1 MKVMHNEE
9 VLEPTCA
16 ITGIGPQKPNLSCAR
31 FGMITIMTYER
42 LVQTARGDVPFDLVL
57 RNVRLVNVYTREQYE
72 TSIGIC
78 GDKISYVGDLE
89 EIKSKDVFDAKGM
102 YAIPGLIDS
111 HLHIESSMVTP
122 PRFAEAVLP
131 HGTTTVAIDPHEIGN
146 VLGKAGV
153 RMMLDSSAGLP
164 LKVLVLVPTCVPAV
178 LNADT
183 AGAEIQVS
191 DVREMLG
198 WERVI
203 GLAEVMDYSGV
214 INLDKRM
221 TEIVK
226 AGREAGVVIDGHCMN
241 LDEKGT
247 NAYAAA
253 GIEANHEYFPV
264 DADHGYKA
272 DFDIILREMRLGM
285 FAKLRKFSLVPGLV
299 KLLAKLPS
307 KQGLLFVTDDTMPDD
322 LVRDGHLDDVVRK
335 AIQNG
340 FDPIDAVRSASLFP
354 AKHLRLFDRGAIS
367 PGKIADIL
375 LVKDLNEFKVKLVV
389 ANGRIVAENG
399 TLVTKLAT
407 THFPKEATRTV
418 KLQRVTPDDF
428 QVRVEKESG
437 SIRVRTITMQG
448 FLTNFEEK
456 IVTVKD
462 HIVQHDGATVA
473 VLERHGKTR
482 NKSLGFLD
490 GFGLKEGALATT
502 ISHDSHNLTVVG
514 NTPSDMAVAANN
526 LIECQGGLVAVNG
539 GKVLAKVEL
548 PVAGLMSEEKA
559 ETVAGKL
566 LAFRKVEEQLGL
578 VDYGTILIISTLA
591 LPVISHARIT
601 DKGLFDV
608 DSQRIVPLIIN

>member
-1 MKVMHNEE
+1 M
-9 VLEPTCA
+9 
-16 ITGIGPQKPNLSCAR
+16 S
-31 FGMITIMTYER
+31 YET
-42 LVQTARGDVPFDLVL
+42 LVNSARGDAPFDLL
-57 RNVRLVNVYTREQYE
+57 LKNVRLVNVYTREEYE
-72 TSIGIC
+72 TNIGIC
-78 GDKISYVGDLE
+78 GDTISYVGALMDG
-89 EIKSKDVFDAKGM
+89 KSKEVYDAKGM
-102 YAIPGLIDS
+102 YATPGLIDS

-131 HGTTTVAIDPHEIGN
+131 HGTTTAAIDPHEICN
-146 VLGKAGV
+146 VLGKTGV
-153 RMMLDSSAGLP
+153 RMMLDSSAKLP
-164 LKVLVLVPTCVPAV
+164 MKILVLVPTCVPAV

-183 AGAEIQVS
+183 AGAEIQAS

-214 INLDKRM
+214 IDLDKRM

-226 AGREAGVVIDGHCMN
+226 AGREAGVVIDGHCMG

-264 DADHGYKA
+264 DAEHGYKT

-285 FAKLRKFSLVPGLV
+285 FAKLRKFSLVPALV

-340 FDPIDAVRSASLFP
+340 FDPIDAVRSATLFP
-354 AKHLRLFDRGAIS
+354 AKHLRLFDRGAIA
-367 PGKIADIL
+367 PGKVADIL
-375 LVKDLNEFKVKLVV
+375 LLKDLNEFRVNLVV
-389 ANGRIVAENG
+389 ANGGIVAENG
-399 TLVTKLAT
+399 VLTTKLAT
-407 THFPKEATRTV
+407 PNFPREATRTV
-418 KLQRVTPDDF
+418 KLHNVTPDEF
-428 QVRVEKESG
+428 QVRVEQETG
-437 SIRVRTITMQG
+437 SVRVRTITMQG

-456 IVTVKD
+456 DLSVKD
-462 HIVQHDGATVA
+462 HIFRHDGATVA
-473 VLERHGKTR
+473 VLDRHGKTG
-482 NKSLGFLD
+482 NKSLGLLD
-490 GFGLKEGALATT
+490 RFGLKEGALATT

-514 NTPSDMAVAANN
+514 NNPSDMAAAANT
-526 LIECQGGLVAVNG
+526 LVECQGGLVAVNG

-548 PVAGLMSEEKA
+548 PVAGLMSEENA

-608 DSQRIVPLIIN
+608 DNQRVVPLIVER

>member
-1 MKVMHNEE
+1 MSYEE
-9 VLEPTCA
+9 
-16 ITGIGPQKPNLSCAR
+16 
-31 FGMITIMTYER
+31 
-42 LVQTARGDVPFDLVL
+42 LVKAARGDAQFDLL
-57 RNVRLVNVYTREQYE
+57 LKNLRLVNVYTREEYE
-72 TSIGIC
+72 TNIGIC
-78 GDKISYVGDLE
+78 GDTISYVGELMDGR
-89 EIKSKDVFDAKGM
+89 SRDVYDAKGM

-131 HGTTTVAIDPHEIGN
+131 HGTTTAAIDPHEICN

-153 RMMLDSSAGLP
+153 RMMLDSSVGLP

-183 AGAEIQVS
+183 AGAEIQPS

-214 INLDKRM
+214 VNLDKRI

-226 AGREAGVVIDGHCMN
+226 VGRKAGVVIDGHCMN

-264 DADHGYKA
+264 DAEHGYKA

-285 FAKLRKFSLVPGLV
+285 FAKLRKFSLVPGLA
-299 KLLAKLPS
+299 KLLATLPS

-340 FDPIDAVRSASLFP
+340 FDPIDAVRSATLFP
-354 AKHLRLFDRGAIS
+354 AKHLRLFDRGALA

-375 LVKDLNEFKVKLVV
+375 LLKDLSAFRVSLVV

-399 TLVTKLAT
+399 KLTTELAM
-407 THFPKEATRTV
+407 THFPKEATQTV
-418 KLQRVTPDDF
+418 KLQSVAPDDF
-428 QVRVEKESG
+428 KVRVKQETG
-437 SIRVRTITMQG
+437 SIRVRTITMQS

-456 IVTVKD
+456 DVIVKN
-462 HIVQHDGATVA
+462 HIVQHESATVA

-482 NKSLGFLD
+482 NKALGFLD
-490 GFGLKEGALATT
+490 RFGLREGALATT

-514 NTPSDMAVAANN
+514 NNPADMAAAANT

-539 GKVLAKVEL
+539 GKVLAKLEL
-548 PVAGLMSEEKA
+548 PVAGLMSEDKA

-566 LAFRKVEEQLGL
+566 LGFRKVEEQLGL
-578 VDYGTILIISTLA
+578 ADYGTILIISTLA

-608 DSQRIVPLIIN
+608 DNQKVVPLIIN